1 MKKIFLLCLPLFVVI
16 ALMFFFQNREFSF
29 FSMLEIF
36 SNWTFDNGYAVLLET
51 RDIFEEVSIAFESLS
66 NSDGFFDA
74 LSNIGKMIS
83 NFFVGIGSLLKCVAF
98 YLADLIVNIGNIVT
112 YLLGV
117 N

>member
-1 MKKIFLLCLPLFVVI
+1 MKKIFLLCLPLFIVV
-16 ALMFFFQNREFSF
+16 ALMFYFQEREFSF

-36 SNWTFDNGYAVLLET
+36 SNWSFDNGYNVLLET
-51 RDIFEEVSIAFESLS
+51 KNSFNDVSIAFENLA

-83 NFFVGIGSLLKCVAF
+83 NFFVGIGNLLKCVAF

-117 N
+117 